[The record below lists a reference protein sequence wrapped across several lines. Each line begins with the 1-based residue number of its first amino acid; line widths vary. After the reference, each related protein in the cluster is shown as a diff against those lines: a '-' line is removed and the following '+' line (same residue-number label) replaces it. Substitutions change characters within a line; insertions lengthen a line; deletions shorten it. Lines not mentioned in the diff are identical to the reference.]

1 MNRNTFDFASN
12 PVSISISRSTFKRNS
27 SVTTSFNVGEV
38 VPFYVDEVLPGDTF
52 NVKTHKLVRLQ
63 TPIAPFVTPMWMDTY
78 YFFVPNRLVWKHWK
92 EFQGENTDSAWIP
105 QTTYEVPQIKAPAGG
120 WNVGTIADYMG
131 IPTGV
136 SDISVNALPFRA
148 YAKVMDY
155 FFRNQ
160 ALQDPFVIPDN
171 ETLQTGSN
179 GDNYITDVANGGK
192 PWIARR
198 YNDYFSQALP
208 APQKGPSVTLPLF
221 SGGTYPVVGNG
232 NALGFIGNSF
242 DGTLSNQ
249 DFGLFEMKPSAGNSY
264 VQFSNKASGL
274 AVGTSFDIAADKQ
287 PQPKSAVGVST
298 DAAKSGLVAEVS
310 GEVQGVT
317 INELRAAFQ
326 LQKYYEQLARSGS
339 RYSEVL
345 KAQFHVDAQDYRL
358 QNPEYLGGSHVSI
371 NVSQVVQN
379 SATVEGT
386 TPQGN
391 TAAYSLTTD
400 SHHDFV
406 KSFVEHG
413 FVIGVCVVRYEHSY
427 QQGIDRF
434 WSRKKVT
441 DYYLPVFANLGEQAI
456 LNKEIYAQGSKAVDG
471 SGKPYDE
478 QVFGYVPRWNEYR
491 YKPNRI
497 TGEMRSS
504 FKTSLDVWHLG
515 DDYAQR
521 PVLSDEWLR
530 EDKDTVDRVIAVS
543 NRVSNQ
549 LFGDFYIE
557 NTTTRAMPLHSIP
570 GLIDHH

>member
-1 MNRNTFDFASN
+1 MTRNTFDFASN
-12 PVSISISRSTFKRNS
+12 PVSIDISRSTFKRNS

-38 VPFYVDEVLPGDTF
+38 IPFYVDEVLPGDTF

-92 EFQGENTDSAWIP
+92 EFQGENTESAWIP
-105 QTTYEVPQIKAPAGG
+105 QTTYEVPQIKSPTGG
-120 WNVGTIADYMG
+120 WSVGTIADYMG

-136 SDISVNALPFRA
+136 DNISVNALPFRA
-148 YAKVMDY
+148 YAKIMDY

-171 ETLQTGSN
+171 ETVQTGSN
-179 GDNYITDVANGGK
+179 GSNYVSDVANGGK

-208 APQKGPSVTLPLF
+208 APQKGPSVSLPLF
-221 SGGTYPVVGNG
+221 EGGSYPVVGNG
-232 NALGFIGNSF
+232 LTLGFVGNSS
-242 DGTLSNQ
+242 DGTSNTQ
-249 DFGLFEMKPSAGNSY
+249 FGTVSTS
-264 VQFSNKASGL
+264 SGIKISDA
-274 AVGTSFDIAADKQ
+274 AVGFNIGA
-287 PQPKSAVGVST
+287 PQNSGSSAQANTVVGVSLDPT
-298 DAAKSGLVAEVS
+298 KSGLVANVTSDVS
-310 GEVQGVT
+310 SVT
-317 INELRAAFQ
+317 VNELRAAFQ

-358 QNPEYLGGSHVSI
+358 QNPEYLGGSHVPI

-379 SATVEGT
+379 SATGADT

-427 QQGIDRF
+427 QQGIERF

-441 DYYLPVFANLGEQAI
+441 DYYIPVFANLGEQAI
-456 LNKEIYAQGSKAVDG
+456 LNKEIYAQGSNVLDANA
-471 SGKPYDE
+471 KPYDE

-504 FKTSLDVWHLG
+504 YDKSLDVWHLG
-515 DDYAQR
+515 DDYAKR

>member
-92 EFQGENTDSAWIP
+92 EFQGENTESAWIP

-171 ETLQTGSN
+171 ETVQTGSN
-179 GDNYITDVANGGK
+179 GANYVTDVANGGK

-221 SGGTYPVVGNG
+221 TGGTYPVVGNG
-232 NALGFIGNSF
+232 TALGFSGITTNG
-242 DGTLSNQ
+242 GALT
-249 DFGLFEMKPSAGNSY
+249 DFGLRCNNAAGVGVIPSIGTLAAG
-264 VQFSNKASGL
+264 QP
-274 AVGTSFDIAADKQ
+274 VGTT
-287 PQPKSAVGVST
+287 VGSGDAPLSGATVGAST
-298 DAAKSGLVAEVS
+298 DPAKSGLVAQVS
-310 GEVQGVT
+310 GAVEGVT
-317 INELRAAFQ
+317 INEMRAAFQ

-379 SATVEGT
+379 SATGKDT

-413 FVIGVCVVRYEHSY
+413 FIIGVCVVRYEHSY
-427 QQGIDRF
+427 QQGIERF

-441 DYYLPVFANLGEQAI
+441 DFYLPVFANLGEQAI
-456 LNKEIYAQGSKAVDG
+456 LNQEIYAQGSKAVDG
-471 SGKPYDE
+471 SGNPYDQ

-504 FKTSLDVWHLG
+504 YTTSLDMWHLG
-515 DDYAQR
+515 DDYSQR

>member
-1 MNRNTFDFASN
+1 M
-12 PVSISISRSTFKRNS
+12 
-27 SVTTSFNVGEV
+27 
-38 VPFYVDEVLPGDTF
+38 PGDTF

-92 EFQGENTDSAWIP
+92 EFQGENTESAWLP

-120 WNVGTIADYMG
+120 WSVGTIADYMG
-131 IPTGV
+131 IPIGV

-179 GDNYITDVANGGK
+179 GSNFVTDVANGGK

-232 NALGFIGNSF
+232 NAVGFVGKNS
-242 DGTLSNQ
+242 DGVADTL
-249 DFGLFEMKPSAGNSY
+249 FGTGFSATASALSLTLNDNALDKAQGT
-264 VQFSNKASGL
+264 QFANGHHPAHNT
-274 AVGTSFDIAADKQ
+274 V
-287 PQPKSAVGVST
+287 VGVTS
-298 DAAKSGLVAEVS
+298 DPSKSGLVANVS
-310 GEVQGVT
+310 GDVQGVT

-379 SATVEGT
+379 SATGADT

-391 TAAYSLTTD
+391 MAAYSLTTD

-427 QQGIDRF
+427 QQGIERF

-456 LNKEIYAQGSKAVDG
+456 LNKEIYAQGSSAVDG
-471 SGKPYDE
+471 SGNPYDE

-491 YKPNRI
+491 FKPNRI

-504 FKTSLDVWHLG
+504 YKTSLDVWHLG
-515 DDYAQR
+515 DDYSQR

-543 NRVSNQ
+543 NRVNNQ

>member
-1 MNRNTFDFASN
+1 MTRNTFDFASN
-12 PVSISISRSTFKRNS
+12 PVSIDISRSTFKRNS

-38 VPFYVDEVLPGDTF
+38 IPFYVDEVLPGDTF

-92 EFQGENTDSAWIP
+92 EFQGENTQSAWIP

-120 WNVGTIADYMG
+120 WSVGTIADYMG

-179 GDNYITDVANGGK
+179 GSNYVSDIANGGK

-208 APQKGPSVTLPLF
+208 APQKGPSVSLPLF

-232 NALGFIGNSF
+232 NALGISALQHGGSVPI
-242 DGTLSNQ
+242 
-249 DFGLFEMKPSAGNSY
+249 DFGLFYNDKSFSINADGVGLDVGAAAPIPDVVPA
-264 VQFSNKASGL
+264 SNKM
-274 AVGTSFDIAADKQ
+274 I
-287 PQPKSAVGVST
+287 GVST
-298 DAAKSGLVAEVS
+298 TAANSGLVANVS
-310 GEVQGVT
+310 TDVSAVT

-379 SATVEGT
+379 SATGSDT

-427 QQGIDRF
+427 QQGIERF

-441 DYYLPVFANLGEQAI
+441 DYYIPVFANLGEQAI
-456 LNKEIYAQGSKAVDG
+456 LNKEIYAQGSAAVDG
-471 SGKPYDE
+471 SGSPYDE

-504 FKTSLDVWHLG
+504 FETSLDVWHLG

-543 NRVSNQ
+543 NRVNNQ

>member
-1 MNRNTFDFASN
+1 MNRNTFDFATN

-92 EFQGENTDSAWIP
+92 EFQGENTESAWIP

-148 YAKVMDY
+148 YAKVVDY

-160 ALQDPFVIPDN
+160 ALHDPFVIPDN
-171 ETLQTGSN
+171 ETVQTGSN
-179 GDNYITDVANGGK
+179 GANYVTDVANGGK

-208 APQKGPSVTLPLF
+208 APQKGPSVSLPL
-221 SGGTYPVVGNG
+221 SAGGVFPVVGNG
-232 NALGFIGNSF
+232 KALGFSAIPSGGNAV
-242 DGTLSNQ
+242 SN
-249 DFGLFEMKPSAGNSY
+249 DFGLFYDSNHLATPLSAG
-264 VQFSNKASGL
+264 AGL
-274 AVGTSFDIAADKQ
+274 DVGTDPQGNTIAKTKQ
-287 PQPKSAVGVST
+287 MIGVST
-298 DAAKSGLVAEVS
+298 SENYSGLEAHVGAGTES
-310 GEVQGVT
+310 IT

-379 SATVEGT
+379 SATGEGT

-427 QQGIDRF
+427 QQGIERF

-504 FKTSLDVWHLG
+504 FTTSLDVWHLG
-515 DDYAQR
+515 DDYSQR

>member
-1 MNRNTFDFASN
+1 MNRNTFDFSSN

-92 EFQGENTDSAWIP
+92 EFQGENTESAWIP

-171 ETLQTGSN
+171 ETVQTGSN
-179 GDNYITDVANGGK
+179 GANYVTDIANGGK

-208 APQKGPSVTLPLF
+208 APQKGPSVSLPLF
-221 SGGTYPVVGNG
+221 SGGVYPVVGNG
-232 NALGFIGNSF
+232 NALGFSAIKNSALETDYGLSF
-242 DGTLSNQ
+242 NNSATATL
-249 DFGLFEMKPSAGNSY
+249 
-264 VQFSNKASGL
+264 ASGGAGL
-274 AVGTSFDIAADKQ
+274 AVGASIPGASHTPNNGQMI
-287 PQPKSAVGVST
+287 GVT
-298 DAAKSGLVAEVS
+298 TVEGNSGLEAHVGSDTGA
-310 GEVQGVT
+310 VT

-379 SATVEGT
+379 SATGKDT

-427 QQGIDRF
+427 QQGIERF

-504 FKTSLDVWHLG
+504 FTTSLDMWHLG

>member
-92 EFQGENTDSAWIP
+92 EFQGENTESAWIP

-148 YAKVMDY
+148 YAKIMDY

-171 ETLQTGSN
+171 ETVQTGSN
-179 GDNYITDVANGGK
+179 GANYVTDVANGGK

-221 SGGTYPVVGNG
+221 TGGTYPVVGNG
-232 NALGFIGNSF
+232 TTLGFTGLNNST
-242 DGTLSNQ
+242 GVES
-249 DFGLFEMKPSAGNSY
+249 DFGLR
-264 VQFSNKASGL
+264 VFSASGVGLVPSLGTL
-274 AVGTSFDIAADKQ
+274 ASGKPVGTEVASGDG
-287 PQPKSAVGVST
+287 PKSGYTVGAST
-298 DAAKSGLVAEVS
+298 DPAKSGLVAQVS
-310 GEVQGVT
+310 GAVEGVT

-379 SATVEGT
+379 SATGKDS

-400 SHHDFV
+400 THHDFV

-427 QQGIDRF
+427 QQGIERF

-471 SGKPYDE
+471 SGNPYDE

-504 FKTSLDVWHLG
+504 FTTSLDMWHLG